1 MASPRCSA
9 GRCSIRIELA
19 APEDPE
25 DDAGLCR
32 LLRENPIPG
41 RIALSYEREPRY
53 FGAAALE
60 GPFHQ
65 TLVARAA
72 GTGEIVGCASRAVR
86 TLWVNGAP
94 QAVGYMSQLRF
105 HPRVRQGM
113 SIARCLARS
122 FNLYRSLHEDG
133 RAPFYL
139 LSIVAEN
146 RPAQRLLASGLPGF
160 PRLHPYARLSTY
172 AIPIGRPRRPRPLPA
187 GLRLTRGSA
196 ALLPAILDC
205 LARNGARHQLAPVWT
220 AESLCQ
226 PGATPGLA
234 PEDFFVVLS
243 EEGKVVGCLAGWDQ
257 GAVKQTV
264 VRGYSGA
271 LARWRR
277 LLNLMA
283 PFCGWPELPE
293 PGTALRSR
301 YASHRAI
308 DEDEDAGGD
317 SRGAAVFA
325 ALLRALYNQGVE
337 RGDRYLVLGLGEGDP
352 LDAALRSY
360 RSLAYASQLYLAAW
374 EDGEAAVA
382 ALDGRIPGP
391 EVAVL

>member
-1 MASPRCSA
+1 M
-9 GRCSIRIELA
+9 
-19 APEDPE
+19 
-25 DDAGLCR
+25 
-32 LLRENPIPG
+32 PG

-53 FGAAALE
+53 FRAAALE

-86 TLWVNGAP
+86 TLWVNGSP
-94 QAVGYMSQLRF
+94 QPVGYMSQLRF

-113 SIARCLARS
+113 SVARCLARS
-122 FNLYRSLHEDG
+122 FSLYRSLHEDG
-133 RAPFYL
+133 RAPYYL
-139 LSIVAEN
+139 LSIVAGN

-160 PRLHPYARLSTY
+160 PRLHPYARLFTH
-172 AIPIGRPRRPRPLPA
+172 AIPIGRPRRPLPLPP
-187 GLRLTRGSA
+187 GLRLARGSA

-205 LARNGARHQLAPVWT
+205 LARNGARRQLAPVWT
-220 AESLCQ
+220 AENLCQ
-226 PGATPGLA
+226 PRATPGLA

-243 EEGKVVGCLAGWDQ
+243 AEGKVAGCLAGWDQ
-257 GAVKQTV
+257 RAVKQTV

-283 PFCGWPELPE
+283 PLGGWPELPE

-308 DEDEDAGGD
+308 DEDAGDD
-317 SRGAAVFA
+317 SDGTAVFA

-337 RGDRYLVLGLGEGDP
+337 RGDGYLVLGFGEGDP
-352 LDAALRSY
+352 LSAALRPY
-360 RSLAYASQLYLAAW
+360 RSLSYASQLYLAAW

-382 ALDGRIPGP
+382 ALDGRVPGP